1 MTERSPQSSPLASAQ
16 FSPLAA
22 LEIRDLAK
30 CFDRPA
36 VDGLSL
42 RVRAGE
48 FYTLLG
54 PNGAGK
60 TTTLRMA
67 TGLLKPDRGTIAVFG
82 IDVLADAVAAKQI
95 MAWLSDEPM
104 IYDRLT
110 PLEYLHFVAGL
121 WGVDNDTADA
131 RARDLIGWL
140 GLAAY

>member
-1 MTERSPQSSPLASAQ
+1 MAASNGHGAPMTQASLQLSSQ
-16 FSPLAA
+16 AA

-36 VDGLSL
+36 VDGLDV

-67 TGLLKPDRGTIAVFG
+67 TGLLKPDRGAISVFG
-82 IDVLADAVAAKQI
+82 IDVLAHPVAGKKI
-95 MAWLSDEPM
+95 MAWLADEPM

-110 PLEYLHFVAGL
+110 PL
-121 WGVDNDTADA
+121 
-131 RARDLIGWL
+131 
-140 GLAAY
+140 